1 MRYLTAG
8 ESHGRA
14 LVGIL
19 EGVPSGLE
27 LLPAD
32 IDRALER
39 RKKGYGRGKRMKIEQ
54 DRVEILS
61 GVRHGRTTGA
71 PIALFIENRDH
82 ISWQHVMSV
91 LPVEEP
97 ERGMRRRTRP
107 RPGHADLAGA
117 IKYGL
122 RDVRDVLE
130 RSSARETAMR
140 VAVGAVAKKLLQ
152 AVGIDVVGYVRALG
166 GVWADGDPLAETWPA
181 YEAAEEDRAAED
193 ALRAALQVLAAKTEA
208 SPVRT
213 FDPAAEA
220 AMIAAIDRA
229 REAGDTL
236 GGVVE
241 VVAVGVPV
249 GLGSHVHWDR
259 KLDGRLAQAV
269 MSIQAIKGVEIGL
282 GFRAADVPGSAA
294 HDEIFYAP
302 GRGFFRRTNRAG
314 GLEGG
319 MTTGMP
325 LVVRAAMKPIPTLY
339 RPLRSVDLVTKT
351 PEEASVE
358 RSDTTAVPAAAVV
371 AEYVVAFELARA
383 LLETFPADRMAA
395 LVRAVAEHRAYAR
408 DF

>member
-117 IKYGL
+117 IKYGH

-152 AVGIDVVGYVRALG
+152 AVGIDVLGYVRALG

-181 YEAAEEDRAAED
+181 YEVAEEDQAAED
-193 ALRAALQVLAAKTEA
+193 ALRAALQALAAKTEA

-339 RPLRSVDLVTKT
+339 RPLRSVDLVTKA

>member
-82 ISWQHVMSV
+82 VSWQHVMSV

-117 IKYGL
+117 IKYGH

-181 YEAAEEDRAAED
+181 YEVAEEDRTAED
-193 ALRAALQVLAAKTEA
+193 ALRAALQALAAKTEA

-282 GFRAADVPGSAA
+282 GFRAADMPGSAA

>member
-117 IKYGL
+117 IKYGH

-152 AVGIDVVGYVRALG
+152 AVGIDVLGYVRALG

-181 YEAAEEDRAAED
+181 YEVAEEDRAAED
-193 ALRAALQVLAAKTEA
+193 ALRAALQALAAKTEA

-339 RPLRSVDLVTKT
+339 RPLRSVDLVTKA